1 MLDRLLS
8 FIGGAA
14 EADAARRPDRV
25 RLAAAALLVE
35 VARMDEGVDALERR
49 RIAELLAQR
58 FALSPAEA
66 QALLEEAEREA
77 EQSSQLFAFT
87 REIKDAFNYEQRVE
101 LIEALWE
108 VAYADDTLHHLEANL
123 MRRIVGLLHVEDRD
137 SGAARKRV
145 LARKG

>member
-35 VARMDEGVDALERR
+35 VVRMDEGVDALERR

-58 FALSPAEA
+58 FALSPPEV
-66 QALLEEAEREA
+66 QALLEEAEQEA
-77 EQSSQLFAFT
+77 ERSSQLFAFT
-87 REIKDAFNYEQRVE
+87 REIDDVFAYEERVE
-101 LIEALWE
+101 LIEMLWE
-108 VAYADDTLHHLEANL
+108 VAYADDNLHHLEANL